1 MLSYKLSQLSCSRD
15 LADLVRGRQSHAC
28 TSVVHDGKKVIV
40 KPKSANALMSYKSK
54 IPNAKSISLNGTE
67 ADTDRCLVIF

>member
-1 MLSYKLSQLSCSRD
+1 MLP
-15 LADLVRGRQSHAC
+15 DLVRGRLGHAC

-40 KPKSANALMSYKSK
+40 KPKSANALMSQF
-54 IPNAKSISLNGTE
+54 PNAKSISFNGTE

>member
-40 KPKSANALMSYKSK
+40 NPESANTHKSQ
-54 IPNAKSISLNGTE
+54 IPNAKSITLNGTE
-67 ADTDRCLVIF
+67 ADTCY